1 MVKVPVASRGL
12 LDLTVF
18 CCFVSLCPP
27 FFFLPLV
34 LHTTA
39 RETLVS
45 EWEELVEEL
54 CLSPD
59 DNSFDGNMHELHAL
73 MTDEIKPQKDA
84 EMPIGLTIV
93 DLGAIGDRVS
103 ELGEEKER
111 RLALIT
117 KLGQQITTLW
127 EKLNIDQEERDSF
140 FAMHDHLGQKE
151 IDACQSELER
161 LTALKKERVR
171 PMIMNERTAITEL
184 WNKLH
189 YSTEQQND
197 FGQFTTTEDLF
208 NEDVLEQHEVYHQKL
223 VEQWNVQEPIM
234 ALIEKREKILTL
246 PQKIRDI
253 KNFKKGDPNPE
264 KPGKTLTS
272 GDMSKMLQKRKKNCL
287 VVCVPLFLC
296 SSFPSVLLTF
306 FVSLTINHQVL
317 NLKASIKKDCL
328 NVKLN

>member
-1 MVKVPVASRGL
+1 
-12 LDLTVF
+12 
-18 CCFVSLCPP
+18 
-27 FFFLPLV
+27 
-34 LHTTA
+34 
-39 RETLVS
+39 LVS

-59 DNSFDGNMHELHAL
+59 DNSFDGNMHELNAL
-73 MTDEIKPQKDA
+73 MTDDTKPQKDA

-127 EKLNIDQEERDSF
+127 EKLNIDQDERDSF

-171 PMIMNERTAITEL
+171 PMIVNERKAITEL

-208 NEDVLEQHEVYHQKL
+208 NENVLEEHEVYHQKL

-246 PQKIRDI
+246 PQKIQEI
-253 KNFKKGDPNPE
+253 KNFKKGDPNPD

-272 GDMSKMLQKRKKNCL
+272 GDMSKMLQKRKKHNNCVSL
-287 VVCVPLFLC
+287 LLCCFVPLSPVFY
-296 SSFPSVLLTF
+296 
-306 FVSLTINHQVL
+306 
-317 NLKASIKKDCL
+317 
-328 NVKLN
+328 

>member
-1 MVKVPVASRGL
+1 MVNVPVTSRGL
-12 LDLTVF
+12 FDLTVF
-18 CCFVSLCPP
+18 YVLLCSPV
-27 FFFLPLV
+27 FFSSPRPS
-34 LHTTA
+34 HPTPTA

-59 DNSFDGNMHELHAL
+59 DNSFDGNMHELNAL
-73 MTDEIKPQKDA
+73 MTDDSKPQKDA

-127 EKLNIDQEERDSF
+127 EKLNIDQDERDSF

-171 PMIMNERTAITEL
+171 PMIVNERTAITEL

-208 NEDVLEQHEVYHQKL
+208 NEDVLEEHEVYHQKL

-246 PQKIRDI
+246 PQKIQEI
-253 KNFKKGDPNPE
+253 KNFKKGDPNPD

-272 GDMSKMLQKRKKNCL
+272 GDMSKMLQKRKNHCVSL
-287 VVCVPLFLC
+287 LLCCFVPL
-296 SSFPSVLLTF
+296 
-306 FVSLTINHQVL
+306 SLVFY
-317 NLKASIKKDCL
+317 
-328 NVKLN
+328 